1 MKKELC
7 TNYLV
12 RQPVYTDSVLRYLSV
27 HDILHN
33 GFFARISISL
43 RKPFMIFFDF
53 YSPPGPSRR
62 SESSDENVLQQ
73 FLVLSETLVEL
84 QERVTSSEFVV
95 LLGVALEFD
104 VCVLVIFVL
113 ELLILF
119 FIETSFLKCTMIICY
134 NESICRLYK
143 QYTGKKT
150 PNRSSD

>member
-12 RQPVYTDSVLRYLSV
+12 RQPVYTVSVLRYLSV

-33 GFFARISISL
+33 GFFAGISISL

-134 NESICRLYK
+134 KESICRFHK

-150 PNRSSD
+150 SNRSSK